1 MFSQPVLGSR
11 TSPYLQEKLVL
22 LGCQNVFNSVPKVVE
37 SILGIPVN
45 ESQVYRICQSVSN
58 QIDDKELDSPSEGLE
73 VIENEREECVYGMV
87 DGSMLPTDEGWQ
99 ECKVGRVFKAE
110 MIEHSDPYKWEM
122 GQSDYVACR
131 GHYSLFTEKFELLL
145 PPTSLCQ
152 KVFITDGAVWI
163 GNWLS
168 RSYEKS
174 TQILDFFH
182 VTEKLAVAAKTTH
195 SATEWLEKQKNRLLK
210 GKWKKVYKA
219 IEKLPFFE
227 DEAKYKLL
235 TYFKNNAYRMKYD
248 EYRQRGLMISSGP
261 IESAHRTVLQVRMKL
276 SGQYW
281 SEAGCDNMIKL
292 RVAYR
297 SEKFDIITNILKKS
311 VA

>member
-1 MFSQPVLGSR
+1 VES
-11 TSPYLQEKLVL
+11 L
-22 LGCQNVFNSVPKVVE
+22 LGIS
-37 SILGIPVN
+37 VN
-45 ESQVYRICQSVSN
+45 ESQVYRICQAVSN
-58 QIDDKELDSPSEGLE
+58 QIDTNELDSPSEDLE
-73 VIENEREECVYGMV
+73 AIEKRSDECVYGMV

-110 MIEHSDPYKWEM
+110 MIGHSEPYKWEM
-122 GQSDYVACR
+122 GQSDYVAGR

-163 GNWLS
+163 GNWIS

-182 VTEKLAVAAKTTH
+182 VTEKLAVAAKTTEK
-195 SATEWLEKQKNRLLK
+195 AQQWLEKQKSRLLN
-210 GKWKKVYKA
+210 GKRKKVYKA

-227 DEAKYKLL
+227 KEAKNKLL
-235 TYFKNNAYRMKYD
+235 QYLKNNAYRMKYD

-281 SEAGCDNMIKL
+281 SEAGCDKMIKL

>member
-1 MFSQPVLGSR
+1 MVLGSR

-37 SILGIPVN
+37 SLLGITVN
-45 ESQVYRICQSVSN
+45 ESQVYRICQAVSN
-58 QIDDKELDSPSEGLE
+58 QINDEELDSPSEGLE

-110 MIEHSDPYKWEM
+110 MIENSEPYKWEM

-131 GHYSLFTEKFELLL
+131 GHYSLFTEKFERLL
-145 PPTSLCQ
+145 PPQSKCN

-163 GNWLS
+163 GNWIS

-174 TQILDFFH
+174 TQILDLFH
-182 VTEKLAVAAKTTH
+182 VTEKLAVASKTTDN
-195 SATEWLEKQKNRLLK
+195 ANEWLEKQKSRLLK
-210 GKWKKVYKA
+210 GKRKKVYKA

-227 DEAKYKLL
+227 DEAKCKLL
-235 TYFKNNAYRMKYD
+235 TYLKNNAYRMKYD

-297 SEKFDIITNILKKS
+297 SEKFDIITNILKKW